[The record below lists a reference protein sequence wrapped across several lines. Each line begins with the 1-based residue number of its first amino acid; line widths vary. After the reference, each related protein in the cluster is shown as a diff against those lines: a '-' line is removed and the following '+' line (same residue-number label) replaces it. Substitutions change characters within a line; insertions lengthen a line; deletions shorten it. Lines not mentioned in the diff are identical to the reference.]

1 MAGGWGRGLAQH
13 EVASELVGPRP
24 VVIQGGEL
32 QLEHLERERLQTV
45 AAVQILQI
53 FLLQQDEL
61 HLDVGRLVLEV
72 DGEVLQHVDRPG
84 PVALH
89 DAVLEGGG
97 GGLVQAAARL
107 LHQDIGA
114 GPEAKI
120 AQMLAYQSHN
130 LSDEQ

>member
-1 MAGGWGRGLAQH
+1 MAGAWGRGLAQH

-32 QLEHLERERLQTV
+32 ELEHLERLQTV

-89 DAVLEGGG
+89 DAVPEGGG
-97 GGLVQAAARL
+97 GGLVQATARL
-107 LHQDIGA
+107 LHQDISA
-114 GPEAKI
+114 GSEADI
-120 AQMLAYQSHN
+120 TQMLANQSHN
-130 LSDEQ
+130 LSKDH